1 MRFPSRTI
9 APLAAVLPVAA
20 LLVAASPTS
29 APAEAAEAAPF
40 TLVVLPDLQ
49 GYTVSSE
56 LAGAA
61 TLQTRWIADQMAL
74 RDVAVVAQVGDL
86 VENPTKPAEWE
97 RASATMKVLDD
108 AGVPSA
114 VLPGNHDMDVTTGEA
129 PLYDATFPTSRYT
142 GASWNGRAATYVEGY
157 RGNKN
162 SAVTFRRS
170 GMDFMLLS
178 LEYDPTDAVLAWARG
193 VLAAHPTHR
202 VILSTHSFVHTA
214 GGRSTTTTR
223 TDAGANTPQQ
233 VWEEL
238 VQPSCQ
244 IFLVVNGHWHDG
256 PDRVEA
262 RRADA
267 NACGTPVHQI
277 LSDYQDRPN
286 GGDGWLRTYTFDPAA
301 DTITAATYS
310 PTLDRYETDADS
322 AFTLPYEMTT
332 GEVPTTEPTTLVPA
346 GSPWRWRYDATALP
360 TTWNTPDFD
369 ASTWRTGNAVLGFG
383 TTVATNIDVPAPTT
397 NRPRSAQLRHTFT
410 VDDPTRLSDITL
422 TTRADDGIV
431 LYLNGVELTRRNLP
445 TGTLT
450 RDTYATAA
458 PRTSTALATPV
469 TVTIPATALR
479 TGTNTLAASV
489 HLNYRATP
497 DLTFDATLTAQRTG

>member
-1 MRFPSRTI
+1 MRSPARII
-9 APLAAVLPVAA
+9 ASLAAGLPAA
-20 LLVAASPTS
+20 LLVVVSPSTPPASAAG
-29 APAEAAEAAPF
+29 AEPF
-40 TLVVLPDLQ
+40 TIVVLPDLQ
-49 GYTVSSE
+49 GYTVSPT
-56 LAGAA
+56 LAESA
-61 TLQTRWIADQMAL
+61 TAQTRWIAEQAAQ

-86 VENPTKPAEWE
+86 VESHPVPEEWA
-97 RASATMKVLDD
+97 RASASMKVLDD

-114 VLPGNHDMDVTTGEA
+114 VLPGNHDMNVATGET
-129 PLYDATFPTSRYT
+129 PLYDTTFPASRYT
-142 GASWNGRAATYVEGY
+142 GASWNGRSATYVEGF

-162 SAVTFRRS
+162 SAVTFQRS

-193 VLAAHPTHR
+193 VMAAHPQHR
-202 VILSTHSFVHTA
+202 VILSTHSFIHTA

-223 TDAGANTPQQ
+223 SDPDVNTPQQ

-244 IFLVVNGHWHDG
+244 VFLVVNGHWHDG

-267 NACGTPVHQI
+267 NACGTPVHQV

-301 DTITAATYS
+301 DTVTAATYS
-310 PTLDRYETDADS
+310 PTLGRHETDADS
-322 AFTLPYEMTT
+322 AFVLPYDMTT
-332 GEVPTTEPTTLVPA
+332 GEAPTTEATTLVPA
-346 GSPWRWRYDATALP
+346 GSDWRWRFDGTTLP
-360 TTWNTPDFD
+360 ATWNTPDFD

-383 TTVATNIDVPAPTT
+383 STVTTNIDVPAPTS
-397 NRPRSAQLRHTFT
+397 NRPRSAQLRRTFT

-422 TTRADDGIV
+422 TTRADDGIA
-431 LYLNGVELTRRNLP
+431 LYLNGVELTRKNLP

-458 PRTSTALATPV
+458 PRTSAALATPL
-469 TVTIPATALR
+469 TVTIPASALR

-489 HLNYRATP
+489 HLNYRGTP
-497 DLTFDATLTAQRTG
+497 DLTFDATLTALRAG